1 MMSCPMENSTIFAT
15 YIAPIASILISLS
28 VVAIAYRQS
37 RTANRQSRTAN
48 DKLRFDLYERRLA
61 VYDAAANYLEMGIK
75 LGQDPSINEAQVR
88 SAYIRAW
95 REARFLFGKDSKVYG
110 ILKEMQNHVVTATA
124 PIDAAEVL
132 YSPEVHKEHLQR
144 REESIHWITTTFD
157 QLSDAIEPFLDF
169 RTLQN
174 TIVGN

>member
-1 MMSCPMENSTIFAT
+1 MMSCPMANQNIFAT
-15 YIAPIASILISLS
+15 YISTLVSASIALP
-28 VVAIAYRQS
+28 VAAIAYRQW
-37 RTANRQSRTAN
+37 RTAN

-61 VYDAAANYLEMGIK
+61 VYDAAANYLAMGIN
-75 LGQDPSINEAQVR
+75 LGHDPSIDEVQVR

-95 REARFLFGKDSKVYG
+95 REARFLFGKDSNVYG

-124 PIDAAEVL
+124 RIDAADVL

-144 REESIHWITTTFD
+144 REESIHWITTAFD

-174 TIVGN
+174 TIVRK